1 MTDEEYMQMAVGLAE
16 RGRGFVN
23 PNPMVGAVI
32 VKDGRII
39 GRGWHRKY
47 GELHA
52 ERNALAD
59 CAENP
64 AGATIYVTLEPCCH
78 TGKTPPCTDAILAA
92 GIRRVVIGAMDPN
105 PLVGGRGAAILREH
119 GVSVETGVLKKE
131 CEDQNR
137 VFLHYIRTGLPY
149 VVLKYAMTL
158 DGKIA
163 TATGA
168 SQWITGEEA
177 RAQVH
182 ALRHEL
188 MGIMVGSGT
197 VLADDPMLNC
207 RLPGA
212 KNPVRII
219 CDARLRT
226 PPDAMVVRTAKEQRT
241 IIATVGSAEQASP
254 QKAAGQQSEEMMRAQ
269 GKANGKR
276 ERKLQAY
283 RDKGGEIL
291 ELPVWDGHVDLRAL
305 MRELGRFGI
314 DSILLEGGS
323 SLNWS
328 ALSLGIVNEVQAY
341 IAPKIFGGATAKSP
355 VEGSGIALPDDA
367 FGLEDVKT
375 EIIGGDFLV
384 RGRVRQ
390 AAEKKIPA
398 GEPQIAGKQ
407 EASAKELQA
416 ARKQDASDEEPQTGG
431 DICLPES

>member
-1 MTDEEYMQMAVGLAE
+1 MTDEEYMRMAVGLAE

-32 VKDGRII
+32 VKEGRII
-39 GRGWHRKY
+39 GQGWHRKY

-59 CAENP
+59 CTENP

-78 TGKTPPCTDAILAA
+78 IGKTPPCTDAILAA

-105 PLVGGRGAAILREH
+105 PLVGGKGAAILREH
-119 GVSVETGVLKKE
+119 GVSVETGVLKEE
-131 CEDQNR
+131 CGEQNR
-137 VFLHYIRTGLPY
+137 IFLHYIRTGLPY

-177 RAQVH
+177 RARVH

-226 PPDAMVVRTAKEQRT
+226 PPDAAVVRTAKEQRT
-241 IIATVGSAEQASP
+241 IIATVGKASQEAS
-254 QKAAGQQSEEMMRAQ
+254 QKAAGQQSGKTTGAQ
-269 GKANGKR
+269 SRINAER
-276 ERKLQAY
+276 EQKLQTY
-283 RDKGGEIL
+283 QDRGCEIL

-305 MRELGRFGI
+305 MQELGRLGI

-328 ALSLGIVNEVQAY
+328 AFSSGIVNEVQAY
-341 IAPKIFGGATAKSP
+341 IAPKIFGGAAAKSP
-355 VEGSGIALPDDA
+355 VAGGGVAQPDAA

-390 AAEKKIPA
+390 H
-398 GEPQIAGKQ
+398 
-407 EASAKELQA
+407 
-416 ARKQDASDEEPQTGG
+416 
-431 DICLPES
+431 

>member
-1 MTDEEYMQMAVGLAE
+1 MTDEEYMRMALELAE

-39 GRGWHRKY
+39 GQGWHRKY

-59 CAENP
+59 CTENP

-78 TGKTPPCTDAILAA
+78 QGKTPPCTDALLEA
-92 GIRRVVIGAMDPN
+92 GICRVVIGAMDPN
-105 PLVGGRGAAILREH
+105 PLVGGKGAAILREH
-119 GVSVETGVLKKE
+119 GVSVETGVLQKE
-131 CEDQNR
+131 CEEQNR
-137 VFLHYIRTGLPY
+137 IFRHYIQTGLPY

-168 SQWITGEEA
+168 SKWITGEPA

-207 RLPGA
+207 RLPDT

-226 PPDAMVVRTAKEQRT
+226 PLDAAVIRTAGEQRT
-241 IIATVGSAEQASP
+241 IIATAQGQTAEG
-254 QKAAGQQSEEMMRAQ
+254 KAFGQQAAVAKECGQQTEREE
-269 GKANGKR
+269 
-276 ERKLQAY
+276 KLQAY
-283 RDKGGEIL
+283 RKMGCEIM
-291 ELPVWDGHVDLRAL
+291 ELPVQDGHIELRAL
-305 MRELGRFGI
+305 MQELGGLGI

-328 ALSLGIVNEVQAY
+328 ALSCGIVNEVQAY
-341 IAPKIFGGATAKSP
+341 IAPKIFGGAAAKSP
-355 VEGSGIALPDDA
+355 VAGIGAALPDDA
-367 FGLEDVKT
+367 IRLEAVT
-375 EIIGGDFLV
+375 VEQIGEDFLV
-384 RGRVRQ
+384 RARVKSP
-390 AAEKKIPA
+390 E
-398 GEPQIAGKQ
+398 
-407 EASAKELQA
+407 
-416 ARKQDASDEEPQTGG
+416 TGG
-431 DICLPES
+431 ETCLPES